1 VIRCIHDVQ
10 YRRSMHNAPSR
21 DCQPPPVMCRAALLF
36 PCLRRVPDV
45 AGLTRRIIIN
55 HPSKGYYQSTSVSC
69 HPYISLHSPKIGRFD
84 SKVITSTAKDGCSA
98 SSRFTC
104 FVLCATSSIPA
115 WSTRPTPNR
124 VYDEID
130 ELSGTFTAAVD
141 PENGPRVVRR
151 DEQKML

>member
-1 VIRCIHDVQ
+1 
-10 YRRSMHNAPSR
+10 
-21 DCQPPPVMCRAALLF
+21 MCRAALLF
-36 PCLRRVPDV
+36 LCLPRVPDV
-45 AGLTRRIIIN
+45 AGLARRIFINYQAKGIIN
-55 HPSKGYYQSTSVSC
+55 RRL
-69 HPYISLHSPKIGRFD
+69 SLAILIFHCILPKLVE
-84 SKVITSTAKDGCSA
+84 SKVITSTAKDRCSA
-98 SSRFTC
+98 NSRFTC

-151 DEQKML
+151 DDQRLL

>member
-1 VIRCIHDVQ
+1 MAVQ
-10 YRRSMHNAPSR
+10 
-21 DCQPPPVMCRAALLF
+21 PVLVSPVLF
-36 PCLRRVPDV
+36 
-45 AGLTRRIIIN
+45 
-55 HPSKGYYQSTSVSC
+55 
-69 HPYISLHSPKIGRFD
+69 
-84 SKVITSTAKDGCSA
+84 
-98 SSRFTC
+98 
-104 FVLCATSSIPA
+104 LCATSSIPA